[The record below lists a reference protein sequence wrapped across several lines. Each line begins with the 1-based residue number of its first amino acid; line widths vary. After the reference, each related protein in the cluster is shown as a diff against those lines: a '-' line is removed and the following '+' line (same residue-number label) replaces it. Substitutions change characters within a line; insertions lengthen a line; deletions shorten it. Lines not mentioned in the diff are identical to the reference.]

1 MDKISKPSHP
11 QDLELENL
19 NQRSNNMNQLEQLA
33 SLTTIV
39 ADTGDIA
46 SIAKIQPQ
54 DATTNPSLILKASK
68 DPAYRAFLTEAV
80 ENSVSLEDAAD
91 RVLVNFGAEILSFD
105 VEKTIAKARRLIELY
120 EEKGIDRERVLIKIA
135 ATWEGVQAARV
146 LEKENIHCN
155 LTLIFSVAQ
164 AEIAA
169 NAGVTLISPFVG
181 RIYDWFKKKAGADW
195 NEEAN
200 AGENDPGVQSVRK
213 IFERL
218 KGLGAKTQI
227 MGASF
232 RNKGQ
237 IVALAGCDLL
247 TISPKLIEELSNA
260 EEKFEQKLDV
270 AKVTP
275 IRAEPLTEAQWRFA
289 MCEDEMASYKLDEGI
304 RAFVKDTLT
313 LKETLRQ
320 MRTETGK
327 IWPQD

>member
-1 MDKISKPSHP
+1 MT
-11 QDLELENL
+11 
-19 NQRSNNMNQLEQLA
+19 QLDQLA

-91 RVLVNFGAEILSFD
+91 RVLVNFGAEILKYVKGRVSTEVDARLSFD
-105 VEKTIAKARRLIELY
+105 VEKTIVKARRLIELY
-120 EEKGIDRERVLIKIA
+120 QEKGIDKERVLIKIA
-135 ATWEGVQAARV
+135 ATWEGV
-146 LEKENIHCN
+146 HCN

-247 TISPKLIEELSNA
+247 TISPKLIEELSNS
-260 EEKFEQKLDV
+260 EEKFEKKLDV
-270 AKVTP
+270 AKVSP

>member
-1 MDKISKPSHP
+1 MT
-11 QDLELENL
+11 
-19 NQRSNNMNQLEQLA
+19 QLDQLA

-91 RVLVNFGAEILSFD
+91 RVLVNFGAEILKYVKGRVSTEVDARLSFD
-105 VEKTIAKARRLIELY
+105 VEKTIVKARRLIELY
-120 EEKGIDRERVLIKIA
+120 QEKGIDKERVLIKIA

-146 LEKENIHCN
+146 LEKEGIHCN

-169 NAGVTLISPFVG
+169 NAGVTLISPF
-181 RIYDWFKKKAGADW
+181 DWFKKKAGADW

-247 TISPKLIEELSNA
+247 TISPKLIEELSNS
-260 EEKFEQKLDV
+260 EEKFEKKLDV
-270 AKVTP
+270 AKVSP

>member
-1 MDKISKPSHP
+1 
-11 QDLELENL
+11 
-19 NQRSNNMNQLEQLA
+19 MNQLEQLA

-91 RVLVNFGAEILSFD
+91 RVLVNFGAEILKHVKGRVSTEVDARLSFD

-120 EEKGIDRERVLIKIA
+120 EEKGIDRERVLIK
-135 ATWEGVQAARV
+135 
-146 LEKENIHCN
+146 
-155 LTLIFSVAQ
+155 
-164 AEIAA
+164 IAA

>member
-1 MDKISKPSHP
+1 M
-11 QDLELENL
+11 
-19 NQRSNNMNQLEQLA
+19 NQRNNNMNQLEQLA

-68 DPAYRAFLTEAV
+68 DPAYRELLTEAV
-80 ENSVSLEDAAD
+80 KNSVSLEDAAD
-91 RVLVNFGAEILSFD
+91 RVLVNFGAEILKHVKGRVSTEVDARLSFD

-120 EEKGIDRERVLIKIA
+120 QEKGIDKERVLIKIA
-135 ATWEGVQAARV
+135 ATWEGV
-146 LEKENIHCN
+146 HCN

-260 EEKFEQKLDV
+260 EEKFEKKLDV
-270 AKVTP
+270 AKVSP

>member
-1 MDKISKPSHP
+1 
-11 QDLELENL
+11 
-19 NQRSNNMNQLEQLA
+19 MNQLEQLA

-80 ENSVSLEDAAD
+80 ENSISLEDAAD
-91 RVLVNFGAEILSFD
+91 RVLVNFGAEILKHVKGRVSTEVDARLSFD

-164 AEIAA
+164 AEIA
-169 NAGVTLISPFVG
+169 
-181 RIYDWFKKKAGADW
+181 
-195 NEEAN
+195 AN

>member
-1 MDKISKPSHP
+1 MT
-11 QDLELENL
+11 
-19 NQRSNNMNQLEQLA
+19 QLDQLA

-91 RVLVNFGAEILSFD
+91 RVLVNFGAEILKYVKGRVSTEVDARLSFD
-105 VEKTIAKARRLIELY
+105 VEKTIVKARRLIELY
-120 EEKGIDRERVLIKIA
+120 QEKGIDKERVLIKIA
-135 ATWEGVQAARV
+135 ATWEGV
-146 LEKENIHCN
+146 HCN

-195 NEEAN
+195 DEEAN

-247 TISPKLIEELSNA
+247 TISPKLIEELSNS
-260 EEKFEQKLDV
+260 EEKFEKKLDV
-270 AKVTP
+270 AKVSP